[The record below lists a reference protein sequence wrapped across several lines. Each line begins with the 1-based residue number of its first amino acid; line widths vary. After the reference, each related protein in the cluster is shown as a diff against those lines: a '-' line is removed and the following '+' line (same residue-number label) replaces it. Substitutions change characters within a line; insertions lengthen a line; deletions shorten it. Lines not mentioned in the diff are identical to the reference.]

1 MVPTQI
7 SIAKEVDFSQFPR
20 VSGARMR
27 KGRAMADLEKT
38 LNEAIPALM
47 EYLPRGKAPNP
58 DATPVNPDEVTVEK
72 S

>member
-1 MVPTQI
+1 
-7 SIAKEVDFSQFPR
+7 
-20 VSGARMR
+20 MR